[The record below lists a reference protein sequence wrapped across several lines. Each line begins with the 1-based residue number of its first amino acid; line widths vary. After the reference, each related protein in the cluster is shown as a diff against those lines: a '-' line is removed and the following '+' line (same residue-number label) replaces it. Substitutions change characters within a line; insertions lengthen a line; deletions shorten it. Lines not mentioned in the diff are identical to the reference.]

1 MHDGPL
7 TRLRRD
13 RFTLMLGAC
22 AATGALLVL
31 ARELNFGVA
40 LHADSVIYISV
51 ARSLLAGDGFM
62 QIVHGP
68 LAGWPPLYPLLLAAA
83 TFFAFDPH
91 EVAGP
96 VNAVIFAL
104 TVLVV
109 GLWLRQRLASRFLV
123 LWTCLATML
132 SFPLVQQASW
142 ALTEPLFILVITL
155 SLMHMDK
162 FIREGRGPSLLW
174 AAAFAALT
182 CLTRYLGITL
192 VAASVLLLTL
202 QPGVAPL
209 RKARR
214 IALYSFIAL
223 TPVCLWMTRNFVL
236 VGHITGKQPSITHP
250 TSLEEFLH
258 NILAILASWLH
269 PERFEWIARQAS
281 LAGEAPLLAI
291 YLALALTTAY
301 LIARPQPNWR
311 GFTVCGAFALT
322 YLAALAAALT
332 GISWT
337 FMNSRYLTPVYIPL
351 LLMAAFAADNFLRR
365 PPANGWKAALQ
376 RTSKLG
382 LLGALCV
389 WIGYSAT
396 LQAGQIR
403 QAWSDAPAGSLSNS
417 KWANSQTI
425 QYIQNAPDGP
435 MHSNEVL
442 PLYIHSD
449 PTKTYRYL
457 VPREDDLR
465 RLLETAED
473 GAYIVWFYDPWVG
486 GKFHYNDFHLRSLP
500 SVEVAGEFSDG
511 LVLRLRTNR
520 QFDEAA
526 YRTNKAKRTDDIINA
541 AGPVAISARFNVHIG
556 QNALTYIK
564 DSCTEADTAEKFF
577 LHVTP
582 KSENDLPAH
591 RRRYGFNNLD
601 FQFDSRGF
609 RFADRCAARIA
620 LPEYPIA
627 HIKTGQFA
635 TGKGRI
641 WAGEIAL
648 H

>member
-40 LHADSVIYISV
+40 LHADSVIFISV

-68 LAGWPPLYPLLLAAA
+68 LANWPPLYPLLLAAA
-83 TFFAFDPH
+83 TFFTFDPH

-96 VNAVIFAL
+96 VNAIIFAL

-109 GLWLRQRLASRFLV
+109 GLWLRQRLASRFLA
-123 LWTCLATML
+123 LWACLATML
-132 SFPLVQQASW
+132 AFPLVQQASW
-142 ALTEPLFILVITL
+142 AMTEPLFVLVITL

-162 FIREGRGPSLLW
+162 FIREGRRPSLLW
-174 AAAFAALT
+174 AAAFAALA
-182 CLTRYLGITL
+182 CLTRHMGIAL
-192 VAASVLLLTL
+192 AAASVLLLAL

-214 IALYSFIAL
+214 ITLYSLIAL

-236 VGHITGKQPSITHP
+236 VGHIIGKQPSITYSIP
-250 TSLEEFLH
+250 LAEFLH
-258 NILAILASWLH
+258 GTLAILATWLH
-269 PERFEWIARQAS
+269 PEWIAGHAS
-281 LAGEAPLLAI
+281 FAAETALLTLCI
-291 YLALALTTAY
+291 ALALTTAY
-301 LIARPQPNWR
+301 LITRAQPNWH

-332 GISWT
+332 GISWS
-337 FMNSRYLTPVYIPL
+337 FMNPRYLTPVYIPL
-351 LLMAAFAADNFLRR
+351 LLMAVFAADNFLRR
-365 PPANGWKAALQ
+365 SPANGWKAALQ
-376 RTSKLG
+376 RTSRLG
-382 LLGALCV
+382 LLGALGV
-389 WIGYSAT
+389 WVGHSAT

-403 QAWSDAPAGSLSNS
+403 QAWSDAPVRSLSHSKWTNS
-417 KWANSQTI
+417 KTI
-425 QYIQNAPDGP
+425 QYIQDASIDGP
-435 MHSNEVL
+435 IYSNEVL
-442 PLYIHSD
+442 PLYIHND

-457 VPREDDLR
+457 RPREDDLR
-465 RLLETAED
+465 RLLETAEGD
-473 GAYIVWFYDPWVG
+473 AYIVWFYDRWWAG
-486 GKFHYNDFHLRSLP
+486 GKFYYSDLHLRSLP
-500 SVEVAGEFSDG
+500 SAEVAADFSDG
-511 LVLRLRTNR
+511 LVLRLRLNR
-520 QFDEAA
+520 RFDEAA
-526 YRTNKAKRTDDIINA
+526 YRTNKAKRANEIINA
-541 AGPVAISARFNVHIG
+541 AGPVAISARFNVHID

-564 DSCTEADTAEKFF
+564 DSCTEADTAETFL
-577 LHVTP
+577 LHVAP
-582 KSENDLPAH
+582 KSENDLH
-591 RRRYGFNNLD
+591 VRHQRYKYNNLD

-609 RFADRCAARIA
+609 RLAEKCAARIG

-635 TGKGRI
+635 TGKGKI
-641 WAGEIAL
+641 WMGEIVF